1 MDDWFRLLRAAIE
14 NDKVA
19 MKESSLKLG
28 YLTGEENEV
37 SQNFSIVYPR
47 CSSSNL
53 IPYFLFLQEMLE
65 AHLKSMSLLGREST
79 TPSFFPLPLADSASF
94 LSSSLSSLPS
104 DGQRSSL
111 RLL

>member
-37 SQNFSIVYPR
+37 SHLLHWYIILLGRNLASLAPFS
-47 CSSSNL
+47 
-53 IPYFLFLQEMLE
+53 LQEMLE

-79 TPSFFPLPLADSASF
+79 TSLPL
-94 LSSSLSSLPS
+94 
-104 DGQRSSL
+104 
-111 RLL
+111 